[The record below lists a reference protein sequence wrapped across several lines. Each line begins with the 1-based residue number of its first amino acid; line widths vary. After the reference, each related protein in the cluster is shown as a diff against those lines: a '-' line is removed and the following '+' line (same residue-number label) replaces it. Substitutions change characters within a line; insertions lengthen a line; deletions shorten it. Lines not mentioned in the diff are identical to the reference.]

1 MLYKKMKLSAA
12 LLLGLG
18 LTGLHAQQAILSSG
32 GNNSGSG
39 GSVSYSVGQVVYT
52 TNTGTSGSVASG
64 VQQPIEISVLTGL
77 NDASGINLSCSVY
90 PNPTSDF
97 LELKIEGDVKT
108 QYTFSLYSMTGN
120 LIRTQ
125 QVEASETQ
133 IDMGK
138 LAVST
143 YFLRIFRTKE
153 STLAHEIKSFKII
166 KN

>member
-1 MLYKKMKLSAA
+1 MRYKKIKFSAA
-12 LLLGLG
+12 LILGLG

-52 TNTGTSGSVASG
+52 TNTGISGSVASG
-64 VQQPIEISVLTGL
+64 VQQPIEISVLTGME
-77 NDASGINLSCSVY
+77 DAKGINLTCSVY

-97 LELKIEGDVKT
+97 LILKIDGDLKT
-108 QYTFSLYSMTGN
+108 KYIFSLYSMTGN

-125 QVEASETQ
+125 QVEATETQ
-133 IDMGK
+133 IDMGE
-138 LAVST
+138 LAAST
-143 YFLRIFRTKE
+143 YFLRIFQTKE
-153 STLAHEIKSFKII
+153 STSAQEIKTFKII